1 MRAYDNTRREIIGT
15 LMLSI
20 HVGPV
25 MFLTLFQVLKVPM
38 SFNLL
43 LGQPWIHKAK
53 TIPYFLHQKMKFI
66 HDGGIITVR
75 STHNTAFSSKPILE
89 ISHNDEDQF
98 LIGLT
103 FDEVQTIE
111 MSDDPTIDYLP
122 LPFDK
127 FGSRVLIRM
136 MQSIYYLPG
145 LGLSR
150 RQQGVFDFV
159 SNVD

>member
-1 MRAYDNTRREIIGT
+1 MRAYDNTRREIIRT

-43 LGQPWIHKAK
+43 LGRPWIHKAK
-53 TIPYFLHQKMKFI
+53 TILYFFHQKMKFI
-66 HDGGIITVR
+66 HDGGVITVR
-75 STHNTAFSSKPILE
+75 LTHDTAFSSKPILE
-89 ISHNDEDQF
+89 ISHSNEDQF

-111 MSDDPTIDYLP
+111 MSDDPAIDYLP
-122 LPFDK
+122 
-127 FGSRVLIRM
+127 
-136 MQSIYYLPG
+136 
-145 LGLSR
+145 
-150 RQQGVFDFV
+150 
-159 SNVD
+159 